1 MKRWKRTLAL
11 VLGTV
16 MVLGCLGGCGDSSG
30 TNKKEAPVSSADAGS
45 NALESGSGAEAKT
58 TSGEPKELT
67 LPLCE
72 EKQELSV
79 WLVYN
84 GTEISDLNDIKSVQR
99 MEELTNVHINWI
111 PVGQQEITEKFGLV
125 MTSGDYPDIMCYFAY
140 PGGTEK
146 GIEDG
151 VLIDMDEYIRGYM
164 PNYMNLL
171 SQNEDAR
178 KQATSDDG
186 KLHSLKVILGS
197 DLTVEGEGNYSGLA
211 YRKDLLDAMGLEVPT
226 TIEGWHEVLLKCKEN
241 GMETP
246 FSIGKSGS
254 SEISW
259 AWGVQSQGMGS
270 YLQLDGS
277 KVVFGP
283 ALDGFGQYL
292 DTMRQ
297 WYSEGLID
305 PNFTS
310 GAMVEKWQFTTHEE
324 DHTMLMSSLSGF
336 SGQNTFHQG
345 FISNEKVYLQPI
357 LSPVVNE
364 GETPI
369 KWERNIVAKDNI
381 FVTTAC
387 KDPVLAVKWLDFQY
401 SQEGSYM
408 NWYGI
413 EGETYELGGDD
424 HTPQYTDL
432 VLKNPDNL
440 TPGSVLQRY
449 ALNNQS
455 WLGKHNFSA
464 GLKLTTALSGDGSNV
479 QQDAVELWSA
489 PAVNIALPDALT
501 LTDSEG
507 KKANSTLT
515 ALTTLVEEHM
525 VNFILGKDNT
535 SHEDF
540 VKSLYDYGL
549 QEVLDIYQAAYER
562 YLAR

>member
-1 MKRWKRTLAL
+1 MKKWRKALAV
-11 VLGTV
+11 VLGTA
-16 MVLGCLGGCGDSSG
+16 MVIGCLGGCGNSAG
-30 TNKKEAPVSSADAGS
+30 TSTKETK
-45 NALESGSGAEAKT
+45 GSGAALDNEST
-58 TSGEPKELT
+58 TGGENTSAEPKELT

-84 GTEISDLNDIKSVQR
+84 GTEVSDLNEIKGVQK
-99 MEELTNVHINWI
+99 MEEMTNVHINWI
-111 PVGQQEITEKFGLV
+111 PVGQQEYTEKFGLIL
-125 MTSGDYPDIMCYFAY
+125 TSGDYPDIMAYFAY

-171 SQNEDAR
+171 AQNEDAR
-178 KQATSDDG
+178 KQATSDTG
-186 KLHSLKVILGS
+186 KLNSLKVILGT
-197 DLTVEGEGNYSGLA
+197 DLTAEGEGLYQGLA
-211 YRKDLLDAMGLEVPT
+211 YRKDLLDDMGLEVPT
-226 TIEGWHEVLLKCKEN
+226 SVEGWHEVLLKCKEN
-241 GMETP
+241 GMDAP

-259 AWGVQSQGMGS
+259 AWGVQSQGMGK

-277 KVVFGP
+277 KVIFGP

-310 GAMVEKWQFTTHEE
+310 GAMIDNWQFSTLEE
-324 DHTMLMSSLSGF
+324 DNTMLMSSLSGF
-336 SGQNTFHQG
+336 SGYNTFRQG
-345 FISNEKVYLQPI
+345 FINNEKAYLQPI
-357 LSPVVNE
+357 LTPVLEE
-364 GETPI
+364 GDTPI
-369 KWERNIVAKDNI
+369 KWERNIVAKENI

-387 KDPVLAVKWLDFQY
+387 KDPVLAAKWLDFQY
-401 SQEGSYM
+401 SQEGSYL

-424 HTPQYTDL
+424 NTPQYTDF
-432 VLKNPDNL
+432 VIKNPDGL
-440 TPGSVLQRY
+440 TADSVLQRY
-449 ALNNQS
+449 ALNNKS

-479 QQDAVELWSA
+479 QQDAVDLWSA
-489 PAVNIALPDALT
+489 PTVNIALPDALT

-507 KKANSTLT
+507 KKANTTLT

-525 VNFILGKDNT
+525 VNYILGKDNT
-535 SHEDF
+535 SQEDF
-540 VKSLYDYGL
+540 VKTLYDYGL

-562 YLAR
+562 YLER